1 MGGGVGLLFTPGT
14 GGDDLSVLRAPETVA
29 RRVRWGGGGGGR
41 RRGCGDG
48 RSPLPTEQLR
58 KEGGW
63 EERDV
68 AEGDSEVEEA
78 SSVSRSIRFP
88 SGILGGSGGLP
99 LGGVSLARTSS
110 PTSIGLLFLDLLLAG
125 ALPPPS
131 PSPSPRLSSGVPRL
145 LPSSRRESAAC
156 GADTVFLRDGLV
168 RGEGGGGGS
177 FGSCWYDFTDIVVE
191 LLLSV
196 SSRRSRL
203 RGESRIQSRHAHA
216 AAFSASP
223 HPVVHV

>member
-1 MGGGVGLLFTPGT
+1 M
-14 GGDDLSVLRAPETVA
+14 
-29 RRVRWGGGGGGR
+29 
-41 RRGCGDG
+41 
-48 RSPLPTEQLR
+48 
-58 KEGGW
+58 
-63 EERDV
+63 

-88 SGILGGSGGLP
+88 SGILGGSGGLT

-125 ALPPPS
+125 ALPPPPS
-131 PSPSPRLSSGVPRL
+131 PSPSPRLSSGAPRL
-145 LPSSRRESAAC
+145 PSRRESAAC

-177 FGSCWYDFTDIVVE
+177 FGSCWYDFTDMVLE

-196 SSRRSRL
+196 SSRLSRL
-203 RGESRIQSRHAHA
+203 RGESRIQSRHAHLQLLFPLLPEIFRSCTCKVQSSSPWKTRSRKKTCSEQRGF
-216 AAFSASP
+216 FSSRSEVVLD
-223 HPVVHV
+223 PVDSR